1 MSYVKNAK
9 LIAISIILS
18 NQNSTQYYKNELI
31 KFIEDIKD
39 ETIVAIIQLLN
50 DYFNVRNQ
58 KNTML
63 LTEYFNINKDVIKH
77 KYKHKIYSDIK
88 NINFSKHQNLINI
101 LYLYISDNIY
111 TYSIDYTGITFI
123 GKLT

>member
-63 LTEYFNINKDVIKH
+63 LTEYFNINKD
-77 KYKHKIYSDIK
+77 
-88 NINFSKHQNLINI
+88 N
-101 LYLYISDNIY
+101 
-111 TYSIDYTGITFI
+111 
-123 GKLT
+123 